1 MTDWENTAG
10 KMAHKRA
17 FAGIDIGATNIK
29 YGLVDPDGKV
39 IFREQRPT
47 VAEKGPEALMHLVT
61 NIAERLLLSAAEDE
75 YDVRWLGVGTPGA
88 VDVRTGKVIGPSPNI
103 AGWQGTEIGRTLTDR
118 LNLPVWVDN
127 DVNAMALAEARFGAA
142 VGFKSVVCVAIG
154 TGVGGGLILNGQLW
168 RGAGYS
174 AGELGHMS
182 IKFDGPRCHGDMN
195 GCIESYC
202 CSAAILA
209 RARAR
214 LAHGLT
220 PVFEEI
226 LQGSLESL
234 NIKRLFAAARK
245 GDEVASEIITET
257 ADLLAVG
264 LAGIVNLLNPE
275 IVIVGGGI
283 ADGGAGFVEA
293 VSAGIRKRAFDSA
306 TRELRVSKATL
317 GNDAGFIGAAIL
329 GDSLR

>member
-174 AGELGHMS
+174 AYIFWRKRILLHRTVGNILIAVG
-182 IKFDGPRCHGDMN
+182 
-195 GCIESYC
+195 
-202 CSAAILA
+202 AILPA
-209 RARAR
+209 FGGLHIRFAETPELFYISELVGVIIIFLGFLRSR
-214 LAHGLT
+214 EIFGLYRFPLIHG
-220 PVFEEI
+220 F
-226 LQGSLESL
+226 
-234 NIKRLFAAARK
+234 KK
-245 GDEVASEIITET
+245 VA
-257 ADLLAVG
+257 
-264 LAGIVNLLNPE
+264 PE
-275 IVIVGGGI
+275 
-283 ADGGAGFVEA
+283 
-293 VSAGIRKRAFDSA
+293 
-306 TRELRVSKATL
+306 
-317 GNDAGFIGAAIL
+317 
-329 GDSLR
+329 